1 MLRPHH
7 AVLAPHAPPGLTPG
21 PAADHPLLRPVRRGG
36 RAFPIGLLRA
46 PARAMEDTVVDDGAP
61 VEVNP
66 DVLAA
71 GRPHVDEVLRRAPRT
86 FDGPVL
92 AFRRLDGGRVVAGR
106 SGYLTMLATSGALA
120 DPEVAARLRPL
131 VERAAGDPVAEGRG
145 RASVV
150 GISVVVEVAHDGGR
164 QLLLGRRRADLAV
177 EPGRWGLVAG
187 AVEPSGGPRPLR
199 ATVERELAEEVPDLL
214 AAAGVRPSVAAGRAA
229 VLGVAVNLVRLSPT
243 VCIAVR
249 VALPPGAGP
258 AAVLSASEF
267 TETRLVPVTPGGL
280 RVMWEELGADM
291 TVNAAGALAAWED
304 AGGAAGGSRPRTAR
318 PAAPQARR
326 VGGGRPGGLG

>member
-1 MLRPHH
+1 
-7 AVLAPHAPPGLTPG
+7 
-21 PAADHPLLRPVRRGG
+21 
-36 RAFPIGLLRA
+36 
-46 PARAMEDTVVDDGAP
+46 MEDTVVDDGGA
-61 VEVNP
+61 VDVDP

-71 GRPHVDEVLRRAPRT
+71 GRPHVDDVLRRAPGT

-92 AFRRLDGGRVVAGR
+92 AFRRLDDGRVVAGR

-120 DPEVAARLRPL
+120 DPAVAARLRPL
-131 VERAAGDPVAEGRG
+131 VERAAGDPVAQGRG

-150 GISVVVEVAHDGGR
+150 GISVVVEVAHDGAAH
-164 QLLLGRRRADLAV
+164 LLLGRRRADLAV

-187 AVEPSGGPRPLR
+187 AVEPTGGPRPLR
-199 ATVERELAEEVPDLL
+199 AAVERELAEEVPALL

-243 VCIAVR
+243 VCVAVR
-249 VALPPGAGP
+249 LALPPGAGR

-267 TETRLVPVTPGGL
+267 TETRLVPATQEGL
-280 RVMWEELGADM
+280 RVMWEALGADM

-304 AGGAAGGSRPRTAR
+304 AGRDRRRVQAPDRPPGAAPS
-318 PAAPQARR
+318 
-326 VGGGRPGGLG
+326 